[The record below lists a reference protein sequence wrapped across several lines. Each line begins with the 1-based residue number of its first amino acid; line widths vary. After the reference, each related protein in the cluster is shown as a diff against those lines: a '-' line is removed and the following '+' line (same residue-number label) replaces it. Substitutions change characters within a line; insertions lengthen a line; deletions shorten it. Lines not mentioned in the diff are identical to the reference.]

1 MVGLVQFSFKVV
13 DARIDARC
21 RNSNLV
27 FAEFPASSFKFRY
40 QPAAADQ
47 FRQQQTRP
55 CVLLTRFWMFG

>member
-21 RNSNLV
+21 RNSKLV

-40 QPAAADQ
+40 GYI
-47 FRQQQTRP
+47 
-55 CVLLTRFWMFG
+55 RFSERSP

>member
-1 MVGLVQFSFKVV
+1 MVGLVQFSSKVV

-21 RNSNLV
+21 INSKLV
-27 FAEFPASSFKFRY
+27 FAEFPASRFKFRY
-40 QPAAADQ
+40 L

>member
-21 RNSNLV
+21 RNSQLV

-40 QPAAADQ
+40 Q
-47 FRQQQTRP
+47 FRQQQTKP